1 MPEPRTLHQD
11 AALTDYSVK
20 YANEQAIWPLIMPV
34 INVGKRSDRFFRY
47 NKDDSYRRND
57 DSVGPRSNA
66 NEIDWGVS
74 TDNFSVKDHAFAD
87 YVAQEEIDNADA
99 GLNPLIDTTDFL
111 NQQLDMA
118 QEKRVADIAFTAA
131 NYPAGNKVVLSGTA
145 QWSGAADDPLKNIM
159 DAVEGCFI
167 RANTL
172 VFGAEAWMVFR
183 RLSEVLDALR
193 GFGSAPRGGIATAE
207 DILKLFEVER
217 VLVGRMRVIT
227 TKKGQTSAFG
237 RIWGKHCAALYV
249 EPRPSLK
256 SITFGAT
263 FSEMQRTV
271 MRGFDEKKGA
281 KGAVYL
287 KAAWNSDEKIIASDC
302 GYLIENAVA

>member
-1 MPEPRTLHQD
+1 MPEARALHQD
-11 AALTDYSVK
+11 TALTDYSVK
-20 YANEQAIWPLIMPV
+20 YTNEQAIWPLIMPV
-34 INVGKRSDRFFRY
+34 IKVGKRSDRFYRY
-47 NKDDSYRRND
+47 NRDDSYRQND

-66 NEIDWGVS
+66 NEINWGV
-74 TDNFSVKDHAFAD
+74 TADNFSVKDHAFAD

-99 GLNPLIDTTDFL
+99 GLNPLIDTVDFL
-111 NQQLDMA
+111 NQQLDIA

-131 NYPAGNKVVLSGTA
+131 NYPVGNKVTLSGTG
-145 QWSGAADDPLKNIM
+145 QWSGSADDPLKNIM

-183 RLSEVLDALR
+183 RLPEVLDALR
-193 GFGSAPRGGIATAE
+193 GYGSAPRGGIATTE
-207 DILKLFEVER
+207 DIVKLFEVER

-249 EPRPSLK
+249 EKNPGLK

-263 FSEMQRTV
+263 FSEMQKTV
-271 MRGFDEKKGA
+271 LRGFDEKKGA

-287 KAAWNSDEKIIASDC
+287 KAAWNSDEKIIAPDC

>member
-1 MPEPRTLHQD
+1 MPEPRTLHVD

-20 YANEQAIWPLIMPV
+20 YKNEQAIWPLVMPIIKV
-34 INVGKRSDRFFRY
+34 SKRSDRFYRY
-47 NKDDSYRRND
+47 NRADSYRRHD

-66 NEIDWGVS
+66 NEIDWGVT
-74 TDNFSVKDHAFAD
+74 TDNYSVRDRAFAD

-99 GLNPLIDTTDFL
+99 GIRPIIDTVDFL
-111 NQQLDMA
+111 NVQLEIA
-118 QEKRVADIAFTAA
+118 QESRVAGIVFAPTS
-131 NYPAGNKVVLSGTA
+131 YPAGNRLTLSGTA
-145 QWSGAADDPLKNIM
+145 QWSGPADDPIRNIM

-172 VFGAEAWMVFR
+172 VFGAEAWAVFR
-183 RLSEVLDALR
+183 RLPEVLDAIR
-193 GFGSAPRGGIATAE
+193 GFGVTPRGGIATVE
-207 DILKLFEVER
+207 DVIQLCEVDR
-217 VLVGRMRVIT
+217 VLVGRMRIIT
-227 TKKGQTSAFG
+227 SRKGQTDTFG
-237 RIWGKHCAALYV
+237 RIWGRHCAALYV
-249 EPRPSLK
+249 DPSPGLK

-263 FSEMQRTV
+263 FSEMSKAI